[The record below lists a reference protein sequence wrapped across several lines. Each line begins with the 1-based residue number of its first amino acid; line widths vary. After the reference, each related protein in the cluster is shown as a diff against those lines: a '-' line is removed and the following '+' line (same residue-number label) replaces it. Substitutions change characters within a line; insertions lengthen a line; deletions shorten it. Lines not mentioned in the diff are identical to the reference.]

1 MLSSQDGYGSFETL
15 RVDQEGGVLAIAIN
29 APPMN
34 LLGVE
39 LVRDLV
45 SLIQRAEADETV
57 RVLAF
62 RSDDPDYFIAHVD
75 ITQVSQYRAQAARL
89 TGEASIASLFR
100 HLSASH
106 LLSVAQIE
114 GRVRAAGNEFALS
127 CDMRFAARDRA
138 LFAQFEAASGQ
149 LAGVGACHD

>member
-15 RVDQEGGVLAIAIN
+15 RVDQEGGVSAIAIN

-75 ITQVSQYRAQAARL
+75 ITQVSQYRGA
-89 TGEASIASLFR
+89 
-100 HLSASH
+100 
-106 LLSVAQIE
+106 
-114 GRVRAAGNEFALS
+114 GRPP
-127 CDMRFAARDRA
+127 DR
-138 LFAQFEAASGQ
+138 
-149 LAGVGACHD
+149 